1 MNPARTNSLEL
12 GSSVAAAVLAS
23 ALAGCGMF
31 SSSSESVRMQG
42 AQSVPAAVGEV
53 GVKPTKQGNMELAIK
68 VDHLAPPDQVA
79 AGTTT
84 YVAWA
89 EPAAGG
95 PAQNLGALKIDEDR
109 SGKLVTKTPERNA
122 KISITPEAA
131 SSVTKPSHDPVMWAT
146 VNRPQ

>member
-1 MNPARTNSLEL
+1 MKPSRKKPFEL
-12 GSSVAAAVLAS
+12 GTSVAVAVVTS

-68 VDHLAPPDQVA
+68 VDHLAPPDQVE

-95 PAQNLGALKIDEDR
+95 PPQNLGALKVGEDR
-109 SGKLVTKTPERNA
+109 SGKLVTKTPARNA

-131 SSVTKPSHDPVMWAT
+131 PSVIKPNHDPVMWAT